1 MHPVRPM
8 NRIAVVVLGALVAVG
23 FASTLGCATKTSTTH
38 VWQANVQTPR
48 VAENALVFAGRMT
61 EATRR
66 TVEDAFVRELGE
78 RGTRATPSYRIFPQ
92 LPQRDIAHD
101 EVHRLGFDA
110 AIVATLREIRE
121 RTSYVP
127 GQYHG
132 GFWGAYYGPGWGMGW
147 SPGYVVT
154 DELVDLET
162 TYWDLRTDPGELLW
176 ASNTETRNPRSTADF
191 VESYVD
197 TIVPSLERLG
207 VVRKK

>member
-1 MHPVRPM
+1 MS
-8 NRIAVVVLGALVAVG
+8 RINALVLIVAALG
-23 FASTLGCATKTSTTH
+23 SLHGCATKTSTTH
-38 VWQANVQTPR
+38 VWQAQVAAPR

-66 TVEDAFVRELGE
+66 SVEDAFVHELAM

-121 RTSYVP
+121 KTSYVP
-127 GQYHG
+127 GHYHG
-132 GFWGAYYGPGWGMGW
+132 GFWSGYYGPGWGW
-147 SPGYVVT
+147 SQGYVVT
-154 DELVDLET
+154 DELVNLET

-197 TIVPSLERLG
+197 TIIPNLERLG
-207 VVRKK
+207 VLRKK